1 MSTNGGRSWHHF
13 SLLFGFVCRNQM
25 GDMAELA
32 LTDGRD
38 SFVGV
43 SLEKQRL
50 FPFPGWTEQRTGA
63 VSVFS

>member
-13 SLLFGFVCRNQM
+13 SLLFGLVCRNQM
-25 GDMAELA
+25 GDMAKLA
-32 LTDGRD
+32 LTDGRV

-43 SLEKQRL
+43 SLGKQRL
-50 FPFPGWTEQRTGA
+50 VTFPGWTEQRIGA